1 MALPQHKTCLSVLR
15 TILGPAGNESRFAQK
30 IGRSVSWLKKAS
42 CGQIALTRD
51 AALAITYATG
61 ASLKWLMDGDATKPC
76 VDTDGKIFTIE
87 TYAAKRSRDSEGMDL
102 DDYAVAQQE
111 SVGCFHSLLRSLKSA
126 GQANKA
132 GLFSF
137 HLEQFTDSMAERF
150 GHADILVD
158 KSALLFCDTLARVVA
173 ESDAVNPTKYTLVKS
188 PASTPQKKQPSR
200 KSKLLAGH

>member
-15 TILGPAGNESRFAQK
+15 TILGLAGNESRFAQK

-87 TYAAKRSRDSEGMDL
+87 TYAAKRSRDSEGVDL

-111 SVGCFHSLLRSLKSA
+111 SVGSFHSLLRSLKSA

-137 HLEQFTDSMAERF
+137 HLGQFADSMAERF
-150 GHADILVD
+150 GHADILGD
-158 KSALLFCDTLARVVA
+158 KSALFFCETLASVVA
-173 ESDAVNPTKYTLVKS
+173 EWDAVNSTNYTLVKS
-188 PASTPQKKQPSR
+188 SVSTRQKKQPSR
-200 KSKLLAGH
+200 KSKRQA

>member
-1 MALPQHKTCLSVLR
+1 MALPQHKTCLSALR

-87 TYAAKRSRDSEGMDL
+87 TYAAKRSRDSEGVDL

-111 SVGCFHSLLRSLKSA
+111 SVGSFHSLLRSLKSA

-137 HLEQFTDSMAERF
+137 HLEQFTDSMAEKF
-150 GHADILVD
+150 GLIDIKGD
-158 KSALLFCDTLARVVA
+158 KSALLFCDTLARVVS
-173 ESDAVNPTKYTLVKS
+173 EWDAANSTNYTLVKS
-188 PASTPQKKQPSR
+188 SVSARQKKQPSR
-200 KSKLLAGH
+200 KSKRQA

>member
-87 TYAAKRSRDSEGMDL
+87 TYAAKRSRDSEGVDL

-111 SVGCFHSLLRSLKSA
+111 SVGSFHSLLRSLKSA

-137 HLEQFTDSMAERF
+137 HLGQFADSMAERF
-150 GHADILVD
+150 GHADILGD
-158 KSALLFCDTLARVVA
+158 KSALFFCETLASVVA
-173 ESDAVNPTKYTLVKS
+173 EWDAVNSTNYTLVKS
-188 PASTPQKKQPSR
+188 SVSTRQKNQPSR
-200 KSKLLAGH
+200 KSKPPA

>member
-1 MALPQHKTCLSVLR
+1 M
-15 TILGPAGNESRFAQK
+15 
-30 IGRSVSWLKKAS
+30 
-42 CGQIALTRD
+42 D
-51 AALAITYATG
+51 A
-61 ASLKWLMDGDATKPC
+61 DATKPC
-76 VDTDGKIFTIE
+76 VDTDGKIFTLE

-150 GHADILVD
+150 GHADILGD
-158 KSALLFCDTLARVVA
+158 KSALLFCETLARVVA
-173 ESDAVNPTKYTLVKS
+173 EWDAVNPTKYTLVKS
-188 PASTPQKKQPSR
+188 PAPTLQKKEPSQKSQPP
-200 KSKLLAGH
+200 A

>member
-15 TILGPAGNESRFAQK
+15 TILGTAGNESRFAQK
-30 IGRSVSWLKKAS
+30 IGRSVSWLKKVS

-51 AALAITYATG
+51 AALAISYASG
-61 ASLKWLMDGDATKPC
+61 ASLKWLMDGDASKPC

-102 DDYAVAQQE
+102 EDFDAAQQE

-126 GQANKA
+126 GEANKA

-137 HLEQFTDSMAERF
+137 HLEQFTDSMAEKF
-150 GHADILVD
+150 GHADILGD
-158 KSALLFCDTLARVVA
+158 KTALLFCETLARVVA
-173 ESDAVNPTKYTLVKS
+173 EYDAVNATKYTLVKS
-188 PASTPQKKQPSR
+188 LPPMRRKKQPSR
-200 KSKLLAGH
+200 KSQPLA